1 MAAAVRQIEL
11 EDIAP
16 ARLTPRLAGLSV
28 VLPCFNEVEN
38 VGEAISQTRRAARR
52 VAGVYE
58 VIVVDDG
65 STDGTGAAVEAIAR
79 RDPAVRLATHPDNL
93 GYGAALRTGIA
104 AARQPWIL
112 LTDADLQFDLD
123 ELDRL
128 AACSATHDVIV
139 GRRVQRRD
147 PLHRRVNAAAWNALV
162 NAVFKLPVHDVDCA
176 FKLAR
181 TDLLQSLE
189 LRSRGAAIS
198 PELLLKSLA
207 AGAAIT
213 ELEVRHMPRRAGRQS
228 GARLHVILSALRELA
243 LLGIRQ

>member
-1 MAAAVRQIEL
+1 MAAAVRQIEF

-38 VGEAISQTRRAARR
+38 VGEAISQTLRAARR
-52 VAGVYE
+52 VAALHE

-65 STDGTGAAVEAIAR
+65 STDGTGEAVEAIAR
-79 RDPAVRLATHPDNL
+79 RDPAVRLATHPENL

-104 AARQPWIL
+104 EARLPWIL
-112 LTDADLQFDLD
+112 LIDADLQFDLD

-128 AACSATHDVIV
+128 AAFSATHDLIV

-181 TDLLQSLE
+181 TDLLQSLD
-189 LRSRGAAIS
+189 LRSRGATIS
-198 PELLLKSLA
+198 PEMLIKSVA
-207 AGAAIT
+207 ADAAIA
-213 ELEVRHMPRRAGRQS
+213 ELDVRHLPRRAGRQS
-228 GARLHVILSALRELA
+228 GARPDVILRALRELA
-243 LLGIRQ
+243 VLRH

>member
-1 MAAAVRQIEL
+1 MAAALRQIES

-16 ARLTPRLAGLSV
+16 ARPSAALAGLSV

-38 VGEAISQTRRAARR
+38 VGDAISQTRTAACR
-52 VAGVYE
+52 VAAAHE

-65 STDGTGAAVEAIAR
+65 STDGTGEVVEAIAR
-79 RDPAVRLATHPDNL
+79 RDPAVRLTTHPENL

-104 AARQPWIL
+104 EARQPWTL

-128 AACSATHDVIV
+128 AECSSTHDVIV
-139 GRRVQRRD
+139 GRRLQRRD

-181 TDLLQSLE
+181 TDLLQSLD
-189 LRSRGAAIS
+189 LRSGGATIS
-198 PELLLKSLA
+198 PELLVKSIA
-207 AGAAIT
+207 AGASIA
-213 ELEVRHMPRRAGRQS
+213 EMDVVHRPRQNGRQS
-228 GARLHVILSALRELA
+228 GARPRVILRALRELA
-243 LLGIRQ
+243 VLGMRC

>member
-1 MAAAVRQIEL
+1 M
-11 EDIAP
+11 AP
-16 ARLTPRLAGLSV
+16 ARPAAALKGLSV

-38 VGEAISQTRRAARR
+38 VGEAISQARTAARR
-52 VAGVYE
+52 VAGDYE

-65 STDGTGAAVEAIAR
+65 SRDGTGEAVEAIAR
-79 RDPAVRLATHPDNL
+79 RDPAVRLASHPENL

-128 AACSATHDVIV
+128 AECSATHDLIV

-162 NAVFKLPVHDVDCA
+162 HVVFKLPVHDVDCA

-189 LRSRGAAIS
+189 LRSRGATIS
-198 PELLLKSLA
+198 PELLVKSIA
-207 AGAAIT
+207 AGAAIA
-213 ELEVRHMPRRAGRQS
+213 EVDVSHMRRRAGRQT
-228 GARLHVILSALRELA
+228 GARPHVILSALRELA